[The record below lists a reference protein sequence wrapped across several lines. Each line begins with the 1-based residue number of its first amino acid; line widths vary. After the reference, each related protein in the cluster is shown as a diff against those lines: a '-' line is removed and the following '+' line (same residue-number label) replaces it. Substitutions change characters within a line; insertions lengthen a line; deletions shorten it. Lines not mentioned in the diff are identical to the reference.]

1 MKNLCIIH
9 RGGDKGPC
17 FLDSLARGRACTSF
31 IGGGGRGCFVGSLGR
46 EESLFIIHRGGE
58 RGCFLDSLARERRA
72 CASFIGE
79 GKEIVLWAH
88 LGGKTSLCIIH
99 RGGGGE
105 EVVFWLTWEG
115 RRACVAL
122 TVEGKISCFLDSLGR
137 GSCFLERDTYVA
149 LTGKV

>member
-1 MKNLCIIH
+1 M
-9 RGGDKGPC
+9 
-17 FLDSLARGRACTSF
+17 
-31 IGGGGRGCFVGSLGR
+31 GSLGR

-99 RGGGGE
+99 RGGGGKRL
-105 EVVFWLTWEG
+105 FSG
-115 RRACVAL
+115 
-122 TVEGKISCFLDSLGR
+122 SLGKEEE
-137 GSCFLERDTYVA
+137 LV
-149 LTGKV
+149 

>member
-1 MKNLCIIH
+1 MYHSQGKEKKLFSGLTREEMKNLCIIH

-17 FLDSLARGRACTSF
+17 FLDSLARGRRACTSF
-31 IGGGGRGCFVGSLGR
+31 IGGGGGRGCFVGSLGR

-88 LGGKTSLCIIH
+88 LGGKTSLF
-99 RGGGGE
+99 RSY
-105 EVVFWLTWEG
+105 LP
-115 RRACVAL
+115 
-122 TVEGKISCFLDSLGR
+122 K
-137 GSCFLERDTYVA
+137 
-149 LTGKV
+149 